1 MYLMSLAELGNSPFS
16 LVDEINQGM
25 DQRVER
31 QVHNQLVA
39 TTCKDDVGQS
49 VFSSFLPSLCSL
61 YPLALFRLPDA
72 VSDSIANLRYFLITP
87 KLLPNLNYH
96 EKMKVLI
103 VNNVGPPLSSSPNVA
118 LTRCTSQGDWLPPTL
133 DLKLLLAN
141 KTQRATA

>member
-49 VFSSFLPSLCSL
+49 VSS
-61 YPLALFRLPDA
+61 PLSPLLSSSRSGPIRRRA
-72 VSDSIANLRYFLITP
+72 SDSIASRRYFLITP
-87 KLLPNLNYH
+87 KLLPNLDYH

-103 VNNVGPPLSSSPNVA
+103 VNNVSPPLSSHS
-118 LTRCTSQGDWLPPTL
+118 L
-133 DLKLLLAN
+133 DCD
-141 KTQRATA
+141 TDP

>member
-49 VFSSFLPSLCSL
+49 VFLSLSLCSHSSFLVCAYNEGGS
-61 YPLALFRLPDA
+61 
-72 VSDSIANLRYFLITP
+72 
-87 KLLPNLNYH
+87 
-96 EKMKVLI
+96 
-103 VNNVGPPLSSSPNVA
+103 
-118 LTRCTSQGDWLPPTL
+118 
-133 DLKLLLAN
+133 
-141 KTQRATA
+141 